1 MAHER
6 FQITQFDNPGGS
18 VSWRVDG
25 RRPDGSRVR
34 ENYPN
39 FSDAAS
45 RKEELESEALN
56 QTVAVRLRRTRLSDA
71 MLQDAEAAYQKL
83 VDAQALKPHLNGKN
97 LLTAVEFLVE
107 RYRGPSQSPKTK
119 DAALEFL
126 EAKKVKGLR
135 PRTIPQ
141 LRHNIGLLTQQTA
154 DKPVGENSYE
164 DIRAAVFKD
173 GENLEPRTL
182 NHRINNLR
190 QFFRWCI
197 RRKYCAEDP
206 TVGIETFALDD
217 KEPEI
222 FTVEKVVALLI
233 AARDFKKGRLLPRM
247 VIEFF
252 GGLRP
257 AELGRCSPKDLSLGN
272 APVIRMKGKQAKRRK
287 RRAVDISPNLAAWL
301 NATNGAPFKT
311 PSFRKDFD
319 QVRRRAGFR
328 GSFAKPGDEKLL
340 PWIYDGIRHTAISA
354 HLAYHEDENK
364 TALWAGTS
372 PDMIYEH
379 YNGVMDPEEAKLFW
393 SISPDNIDEIARQL
407 QLPQAVKSE
416 TANAT
421 QSEPSSVCAAVAG
434 AGNNTA
440 LAQ

>member
-18 VSWRVDG
+18 TSWRVDG

-83 VDAQALKPHLNGKN
+83 LDAQALKPHLSGKT

-141 LRHNIGLLTQQTA
+141 LRHNIGLLTQQTG
-154 DKPVGENSYE
+154 DKPVSENTYH
-164 DIRAAVFKD
+164 DVHAAVVME
-173 GENLEPRTL
+173 GENLAPRTL

-190 QFFRWCI
+190 QFFRWCL

-206 TVGIETFALDD
+206 TVGIETFIPDD
-217 KEPEI
+217 DDPEI
-222 FTVEKVVALLI
+222 FTVDKVVAQLI

-257 AELGRCSPKDLSLGN
+257 LELGRCGPKDVRLGS
-272 APVIRMKGKQAKRRK
+272 APVIRMKGRQAKRRK
-287 RRAVDISPNLAAWL
+287 RRAVDIPPNFAAWL
-301 NATNGAPFKT
+301 KVTNGAPFKT
-311 PSFRKDFD
+311 PNYRKDLD

-328 GSFAKPGDEKLL
+328 GSFPKAGDDKLL
-340 PWIYDGIRHTAISA
+340 PWPHDGIRHTAISA
-354 HLAYHEDENK
+354 HLAYYEDENK
-364 TALWAGTS
+364 TALWGGTS
-372 PDMIYEH
+372 PDMIFDR
-379 YNGVMDPEEAKLFW
+379 YNGVMDQGEAKLFW
-393 SISPDNIDEIARQL
+393 SISPENIDEIARQL
-407 QLPQAVKSE
+407 QLPEAVKGD

-421 QSEPSSVCAAVAG
+421 QSEPSSVCAAAAG
-434 AGNNTA
+434 AGYNTA